1 MKYQMRKIEN
11 IINIL
16 ALPLITTLLTF
27 LLIFSFLYS
36 TFNTAIFITVMS
48 GIYLIKATIYRYKL
62 KKNGRT
68 YTEYPHNF
76 YHLLSLFNMSNVD
89 LNIITDL
96 SKNKIDKKDVMN
108 EFSSVYSRNRINYY
122 LLEKIVSTIFYTIKN
137 PYAKPRFNHIYG
149 KVSDILTK
157 SLQDININIKSRA

>member
-1 MKYQMRKIEN
+1 MKYQMEKIEN

-16 ALPLITTLLTF
+16 ALPLVTALLAF
-27 LLIFSFLYS
+27 LLIFSFLYNA
-36 TFNTAIFITVMS
+36 FNTAIFIWVMCS
-48 GIYLIKATIYRYKL
+48 IYLIKATVYRYKL

-68 YTEYPHNF
+68 YTNYPHNF
-76 YHLLSLFNMSNVD
+76 YHLLSLFSMSNVD
-89 LNIITDL
+89 LNIIANL

-122 LLEKIVSTIFYTIKN
+122 LLEKIVNAIFYTVKN

-149 KVSDILTK
+149 KVFDILTK
-157 SLQDININIKSRA
+157 SLQDINIKSKA

>member
-27 LLIFSFLYS
+27 LLIFSFLYNA
-36 TFNTAIFITVMS
+36 FNTAIFITVMC

-68 YTEYPHNF
+68 YTEHPHSF

-89 LNIITDL
+89 LNIITNL
-96 SKNKIDKKDVMN
+96 SNNKIDKKDVMN

-122 LLEKIVSTIFYTIKN
+122 LLEKIVSAIFYTTKN

-157 SLQDININIKSRA
+157 SLQDINIKYRA